1 MSNSDI
7 FASIDIGSSKIVML
21 IANFEE
27 EKYHAIGS
35 LSRASQGVQDGKIVN
50 LESVA
55 KIIKEMLQE
64 AKKKYNQGIRFVNIN
79 ISDLHLITSNQN
91 RQISFNGKSKV
102 ITKADV
108 IQAIQNSTAGAVA
121 ANKTKLSAI
130 VNNFTVDDKM
140 VDYPIG
146 MKAEVLGVEVHLSTV
161 SNQSLNNIKHCLD
174 VCDIGTDNIVLDS
187 IASGAVCVS
196 QEDKDAGVCLLDLG
210 AAVSNLSV
218 FSKGGVAFSQVFKI
232 GGNTVTDNIS
242 QAFNTSFEEAER
254 LKLDYGM
261 VQPDSTLKDGLIEFD
276 QIDSKESHYLSR
288 HELIKVI
295 EDVYQEIASL
305 IKKSL
310 KNEKLDRALKSGF
323 LIIGGASKIEN
334 CEGFLLKQFKTRTK
348 IAKLNRDLVSGNESL
363 LNDINYYSAFGLLT
377 FNGVEFYLEEVEPVK
392 DGKWDGFKK
401 IFDL

>member
-1 MSNSDI
+1 MSNSEN
-7 FASIDIGSSKIVML
+7 FGSIDIGSSKIVML
-21 IANFEE
+21 IADFEE
-27 EKYHAIGS
+27 EKYHAIGG
-35 LSRASQGVQDGKIVN
+35 LSRVSQGVQDGKIVN

-55 KIIKEMLQE
+55 KIIKEMHQE
-64 AKKKYNQGIRFVNIN
+64 AKKKYANIKWFNVN

-91 RQISFNGKSKV
+91 RQISFNGRSKV

-108 IQAIQNSTAGAVA
+108 IRAIENSTAGAVA
-121 ANKTKLSAI
+121 ANKTKLPAI

-174 VCDIGTDNIVLDS
+174 ACDIGTDTIVLDS
-187 IASGAVCVS
+187 IASSAVCVS
-196 QEDKDAGVCLLDLG
+196 QEDKNAGVCLLDIG
-210 AAVSNLSV
+210 AAVSNISV
-218 FSKGGVAFSQVFKI
+218 FSKGGVTFSQVFKI

-242 QAFNTSFEEAER
+242 QAFNTSFKEAER

-261 VQPDSTLKDGLIEFD
+261 VQLDPTHKDGLIEFS
-276 QIDSKESHYLSR
+276 QIDSNESYYLSR

-295 EDVYQEIASL
+295 EDVYQEITSL

-334 CEGFLLKQFKTRTK
+334 CESFLLKQFKTRTK
-348 IAKLNRDLVSGNESL
+348 MAKINRDLVSGNESL

-377 FNGVEFYLEEVEPVK
+377 FNGVEFYLEEVERIK